1 MFVRFKKRKLKSGTA
16 LDIILLKSY
25 RPAPGQRSTHKF
37 IKQWTIRKSEL
48 YSADRRAW
56 FVDDIK
62 YDLNLAGIDVQET
75 KKILAS
81 VRKKLRE

>member
-1 MFVRFKKRKLKSGTA
+1 VFVRFKKRKLKSSTA

-25 RPAPGQRSTHKF
+25 RPVPGQRPTHKF

-48 YSADRRAW
+48 YSADRRAC

-62 YDLNLAGIDVQET
+62 YDLSLAGIDAKEI